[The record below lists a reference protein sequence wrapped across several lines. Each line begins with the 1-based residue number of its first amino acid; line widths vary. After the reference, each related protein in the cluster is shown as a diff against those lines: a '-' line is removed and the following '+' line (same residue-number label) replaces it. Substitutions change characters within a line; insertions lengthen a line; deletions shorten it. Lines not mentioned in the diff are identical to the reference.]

1 MPFTPYA
8 RSSMLNFAL
17 LGAPVTRPTSLL
29 LGLATAT
36 PTSSDLRECSDP
48 GYLRQAISFPEVS
61 VTDGTAAARNDAR
74 ISWGPFSNSAT
85 IYGYQLFDEAGNCW
99 GVGSLQAVV
108 LVAPGQ
114 TTGML
119 SAALPITLE

>member
-1 MPFTPYA
+1 
-8 RSSMLNFAL
+8 
-17 LGAPVTRPTSLL
+17 
-29 LGLATAT
+29 
-36 PTSSDLRECSDP
+36 
-48 GYLRQAISFPEVS
+48 LRQAISFPEVS

-85 IYGYQLFDEAGNCW
+85 IYGYQLFDCW